1 MVTNEKTQ
9 YTLSAERMNE
19 VQQLR
24 KRINAIQNKLNIL
37 EAQQLSID
45 ESAIKPD
52 KETLIYQKNK
62 KKLEFLE
69 TELNKCRTFLE
80 NLER

>member
-9 YTLSAERMNE
+9 YALSAERMNE
-19 VQQLR
+19 IKQLR
-24 KRINAIQNKLNIL
+24 KRINDIQNKLNIL

-45 ESAIKPD
+45 ESAIKSQD
-52 KETLIYQKNK
+52 DTLIYQKNK

-69 TELNKCRTFLE
+69 KN
-80 NLER
+80 